1 MDDNLVFDDNSVY
14 EIDLDCERK
23 KRQFDRKNRKIKMKK
38 AVQKTLKAKEYHSFS
53 NQSMILFVILIYLC
67 SQEAKKYE
75 SCQ

>member
-14 EIDLDCERK
+14 EIDPDCERK

-38 AVQKTLKAKEYHSFS
+38 AVQKTLKAKEYQSFS
-53 NQSMILFVILIYLC
+53 NQSMILFVILICLC
-67 SQEAKKYE
+67 TQKQKKYE